1 MALKQKNRALG
12 RADADESKI
21 DVRHYGDLYLN
32 EFELFD
38 HWNTQLRPD
47 LFIDWA
53 INGDSLKPDVF

>member
-21 DVRHYGDLYLN
+21 DVRHYGDLYFN

-38 HWNTQLRPD
+38 HWNT
-47 LFIDWA
+47 
-53 INGDSLKPDVF
+53 